1 MIIIKF
7 PYNQYQFSNNI
18 TFVVLKFIQIYIY
31 QMNQVMKSESL
42 LFRLNSLISWKKVQ
56 DIFNNSVYILEK
68 ENIKFSFKNIIY
80 F

>member
-1 MIIIKF
+1 
-7 PYNQYQFSNNI
+7 
-18 TFVVLKFIQIYIY
+18 
-31 QMNQVMKSESL
+31 MNQVMKSESL